1 MNMKRI
7 LWMNYF
13 YAVMFIGGL
22 ILQRN
27 NYEGIA
33 QFFGPALYAVTIITT
48 ILFFRGEV
56 NIPKSLTLTLNILV
70 CAMLLIVPISFIYSE
85 LQVQVLIAIP
95 LLFAGLPFLVNVY
108 MLYKDRYKEL

>member
-13 YAVMFIGGL
+13 YAVMIIGGL

-48 ILFFRGEV
+48 ILW
-56 NIPKSLTLTLNILV
+56 K
-70 CAMLLIVPISFIYSE
+70 
-85 LQVQVLIAIP
+85 
-95 LLFAGLPFLVNVY
+95 
-108 MLYKDRYKEL
+108 